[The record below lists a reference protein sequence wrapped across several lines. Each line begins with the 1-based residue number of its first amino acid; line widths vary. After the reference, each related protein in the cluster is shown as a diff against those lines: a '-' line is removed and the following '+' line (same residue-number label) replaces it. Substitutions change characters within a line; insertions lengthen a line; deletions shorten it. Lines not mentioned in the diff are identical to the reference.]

1 MLHSGPEVQN
11 VSNRCSETDM
21 NLHIQIIHS
30 IGMLIVILSA
40 KGITITP
47 QTYRTRTT
55 ISSQIVAAPYF
66 FKVSK
71 KHFYVVI

>member
-1 MLHSGPEVQN
+1 MLHSEPEVQN
-11 VSNRCSETDM
+11 VSNRCVETDM

-47 QTYRTRTT
+47 QTYHTRAT
-55 ISSQIVAAPYF
+55 ISSQIVAAPI
-66 FKVSK
+66 FKVK
-71 KHFYVVI
+71 NIFMW